1 MLSHAIGEIGL
12 RPDDFYEM
20 SFFEYQCVC
29 EGYDMRQAR
38 EWDRARTIGFFIFKS
53 VGDKKSQS
61 PRDIM
66 QIPSLDGGGS
76 DNRTDRLK
84 RRLMEWKLKEQQ
96 KLEADARSGTNGPTD
111 KD

>member
-1 MLSHAIGEIGL
+1 
-12 RPDDFYEM
+12 M

-38 EWDRARTIGFFIFKS
+38 EWDRVRTIGFFIFKS

-61 PRDIM
+61 PADIM
-66 QIPSLDGGGS
+66 QIPALDDGAVNDRRSRLARRLAEYKLKKAKELEDAGS
-76 DNRTDRLK
+76 RTDSVK
-84 RRLMEWKLKEQQ
+84 
-96 KLEADARSGTNGPTD
+96 D

>member
-1 MLSHAIGEIGL
+1 
-12 RPDDFYEM
+12 M

-38 EWDRARTIGFFIFKS
+38 EWDRVRTIGFFIFKS

-61 PRDIM
+61 PADIM
-66 QIPSLDGGGS
+66 QIPALDDGVKNDRQSRLQRRLAEYKLKKAKELEDAGS
-76 DNRTDRLK
+76 RTDSVK
-84 RRLMEWKLKEQQ
+84 
-96 KLEADARSGTNGPTD
+96 D

>member
-1 MLSHAIGEIGL
+1 
-12 RPDDFYEM
+12 M

-38 EWDRARTIGFFIFKS
+38 EWDRVRTIGFFIFKS

-61 PRDIM
+61 PADIM
-66 QIPSLDGGGS
+66 QIPALDDGVKNDRQSRLQRRLAEYKLKKAKELEDAGS
-76 DNRTDRLK
+76 RTD
-84 RRLMEWKLKEQQ
+84 
-96 KLEADARSGTNGPTD
+96 SVTD